1 MENKKTKIISIVA
14 LVALA
19 LTVVTATYAY
29 FQAQTGEGSQ
39 TDIKINANTVDTF
52 TFETGSAISL
62 SLDQTS
68 FASGAGN
75 ITGNTYASAKL
86 TANKKTNSA
95 TNNYNLYLN
104 ISDNNFSYTQSTSYP
119 EILLTIKD
127 ASNNEITSISGLEYK
142 TVTDGKGASISG
154 FDITTKTGLI
164 TLLSNRK
171 ITTTSTKTD
180 TWNITATFVNYN
192 ADQSKNAGKSFSGQV
207 LISKDSFDNYKPNTI
222 NTLSATKSGTNLTVN
237 LNVEQGSNE
246 IDKYYYAIE
255 ESNGIAM
262 LSNNTN
268 KVQRLSNKI
277 AANTLT
283 YVESTSSSYT
293 FTNLS
298 ASKDYKVSAYV
309 VDKKK
314 LKSNTYEYN
323 YYSDSY
329 VYPVINKVETTATLS
344 SITAVV
350 TATKGTNNISK
361 YYYSIDGGNTFVE
374 STSNTYTFSSLI
386 KNTSYKI
393 VVKVIDSN
401 NKYSNVF
408 VTSSKTSDSITL
420 ASYVKSLY
428 TGTQGN
434 NGIYYHDASLAN
446 GAGDNSYRYAG
457 GDYVLTEAGKA
468 TGATMMIGYNNT
480 VTTALIDFYC
490 NGTKQYVGDTCS
502 ASQTH
507 YYLIKGDTTQYQT
520 YKETLN
526 KAVEKGYLTKDNV
539 KNFVCF
545 GSNTSPCSTEN
556 LYRIIGVFGNNVKLI
571 KWDYA
576 KSSLL
581 GTDGDFSQEYS
592 YSYFSGEQGESPTRN
607 SLYNWNYSTKK
618 NTWSESNLNK
628 VNLNTNFINNI
639 GTTWANKIATT
650 TWKVGGNTS
659 ANIGKSVPATAYQ
672 NEIVNPVTTNTTDN
686 KTEYT
691 AKIGLMYVSDYYYAT
706 SPSAW
711 TLVGYNSSDATK
723 DYRFSKGENWLYGGG
738 WDWTISRDAGDSR
751 DAFVVNLAGYALDH
765 DVRDNCRGVRPSFNL
780 LSSTTYVSG
789 SGIASDPIVIN

>member
-1 MENKKTKIISIVA
+1 MENKKTKITSIVA

-52 TFETGSAISL
+52 TFETGSAVNL

-75 ITGNTYASAKL
+75 ITGSTYASAKL
-86 TANKKTNSA
+86 TANNKTNSA

-104 ISDNNFSYTQSTSYP
+104 ISDNNFGYTRNSSYP

-127 ASNNEITSISGLEYK
+127 ASNNEITSIGGLDYK

-164 TLLSNRK
+164 TLLSNRE

-180 TWNITATFVNYN
+180 TWNITVTFVNYN
-192 ADQSKNAGKSFSGQV
+192 VDQSKNAGKSFSGQV
-207 LISKDSFDNYKPNTI
+207 LISKDSFDDYTPNTI

-262 LSNNTN
+262 LNNDVN

-298 ASKDYKVSAYV
+298 SSKNYKVSAYV
-309 VDKKK
+309 IDKKK
-314 LKSNTYEYN
+314 IKSNTYEYN

-329 VYPVINKVETTATLS
+329 VYPIINKVETTATS
-344 SITAVV
+344 NSITAVV

-361 YYYSIDGGNTFVE
+361 YYYSIDGGNTFIE
-374 STSNTYTFSSLI
+374 STSNSYTFNNLT

-393 VVKVIDSN
+393 VIKVMDTN

-408 VTSSKTSDSITL
+408 VTSSKTSNSVTL

-428 TGTQGN
+428 TGTQGAN
-434 NGIYYHDASLAN
+434 NVYYHNSSLAN

-457 GDYVLTEAGKA
+457 ADP
-468 TGATMMIGYNNT
+468 NN
-480 VTTALIDFYC
+480 Y
-490 NGTKQYVGDTCS
+490 
-502 ASQTH
+502 
-507 YYLIKGDTTQYQT
+507 
-520 YKETLN
+520 
-526 KAVEKGYLTKDNV
+526 
-539 KNFVCF
+539 VCF
-545 GSNTSPCSTEN
+545 GSNATTCPENN
-556 LYRIIGVFGNNVKLI
+556 LYRIIGVFGDNVKLI
-571 KWDYA
+571 KA
-576 KSSLL
+576 TAAASSLL
-581 GTDGDFSQEYS
+581 GTDGGYS
-592 YSYFSGEQGESPTRN
+592 SDTTYHWSNLATCPSDTTAYFDSSNVIRLANKNIIAAPEVSSCNEWKYSVLNKT
-607 SLYNWNYSTKK
+607 
-618 NTWSESNLNK
+618 NLNK
-628 VNLNTNFINNI
+628 NYINNI
-639 GTTWANKIATT
+639 AFIWYNMIEDT
-650 TWKVGGNTS
+650 TWKVSGHTTYIVTPKEMYTTEITNATKTYGPSDGTS
-659 ANIGKSVPATAYQ
+659 
-672 NEIVNPVTTNTTDN
+672 
-686 KTEYT
+686 
-691 AKIGLMYVSDYYYAT
+691 KIGLMYVSDYGFAA

-711 TLVGYNSSDATK
+711 TTTLKSYNGSSIT
-723 DYRFSKGENWLYGGG
+723 SVNWLYSGF
-738 WDWTISRDAGDSR
+738 DEWTISLDSYH
-751 DAFVVNLAGYALDH
+751 DGYVFYSDSLGKIEIFVANGVGFM
-765 DVRDNCRGVRPSFNL
+765 VRPVFYL
-780 LSSTTYVSG
+780 KSSTSYAGG
-789 SGIASDPIVIN
+789 SGTKDSPIRIGS

>member
-19 LTVVTATYAY
+19 LTVITATYAY

-39 TDIKINANTVDTF
+39 TDIKINANTIDAF
-52 TFETGSAISL
+52 TFETGLAINL

-68 FASGAGN
+68 FASGKGN
-75 ITGNTYASAKL
+75 ISGSTYASAKL
-86 TANKKTNSA
+86 TANNKTNNA

-104 ISDNNFSYTQSTSYP
+104 ISDNNFGYTRNSSYP

-142 TVTDGKGASISG
+142 TVTDGKGTTIKG

-164 TLLSNRK
+164 TLLSNRE

-180 TWNITATFVNYN
+180 TWNIAATFVNYN

-262 LSNNTN
+262 LNNN
-268 KVQRLSNKI
+268 ENIVLRLSNKL

-323 YYSDSY
+323 FYSDSY
-329 VYPVINKVETTATLS
+329 VYPVINKVETSTTS
-344 SITAVV
+344 NSITVKV

-374 STSNTYTFSSLI
+374 STSNSYIFNGLN

-393 VVKVIDSN
+393 VIKVMDSN

-408 VTSSKTSDSITL
+408 VTSSKTIDSVTL

-428 TGTQGN
+428 TGTQGAN
-434 NGIYYHDASLAN
+434 NIYYHNSSLAN

-457 GDYVLTEAGKA
+457 ANP
-468 TGATMMIGYNNT
+468 NN
-480 VTTALIDFYC
+480 Y
-490 NGTKQYVGDTCS
+490 
-502 ASQTH
+502 
-507 YYLIKGDTTQYQT
+507 
-520 YKETLN
+520 
-526 KAVEKGYLTKDNV
+526 
-539 KNFVCF
+539 VCF
-545 GSNTSPCSTEN
+545 GSNASTCPENN
-556 LYRIIGVFGNNVKLI
+556 LYRIIGVFGDQVKLI
-571 KWDYA
+571 KYDYA
-576 KSSLL
+576 NSNLL
-581 GTDGDFSQEYS
+581 GTNGDYS
-592 YSYFSGEQGESPTRN
+592 ADTYSKSSESSYKGELTIIDRYYWNN
-607 SLYNWNYSTKK
+607 STEN

-639 GTTWANKIATT
+639 RSEWAAKIAET
-650 TWKVGGNTS
+650 TWKVGGNTHS
-659 ANIGKSVPATAYQ
+659 NIYQKPAKTVYQ
-672 NEIVNPVTTNTTDN
+672 NEIVSPVTTNTTDGA
-686 KTEYT
+686 TECS
-691 AKIGLMYVSDYYYAT
+691 AKIGLMYVSDYMYAASPTYWTYPGFSSSGAT
-706 SPSAW
+706 S
-711 TLVGYNSSDATK
+711 
-723 DYRFSKGENWLYGGG
+723 DYRAATTSNWMYMGLSE
-738 WDWTISRDAGDSR
+738 WTISRDAYDSNIAFDVGDGGL
-751 DAFVVNLAGYALDH
+751 VYNGY
-765 DVRDNCRGVRPSFNL
+765 VSSSYFGVRPSFNL
-780 LSSTTYVSG
+780 SSSITYVSG
-789 SGIASDPIVIN
+789 SGSANDPIVIN

>member
-1 MENKKTKIISIVA
+1 MENQKTKIISIVA

-52 TFETGSAISL
+52 TFETGNAISIG
-62 SLDQTS
+62 LDQTS
-68 FASGAGN
+68 FASGKGN

-86 TANKKTNSA
+86 TANNKTNSA

-104 ISDNNFSYTQSTSYP
+104 ISDNNFGYTRNSSYP

-127 ASNNEITSISGLEYK
+127 TSNNEITSISGLEYK

-164 TLLSNRK
+164 TLLSNRE

-207 LISKDSFDNYKPNTI
+207 LISKDSFDDYTPNTI

-255 ESNGIAM
+255 ESNGVAM
-262 LSNNTN
+262 LSDITH
-268 KVQRLSNKI
+268 KVQRLSNKL

-329 VYPVINKVETTATLS
+329 VYPVINKVETSTTS
-344 SITAVV
+344 NSITATV
-350 TATKGTNNISK
+350 TATKGTNTISK
-361 YYYSIDGGNTFVE
+361 YYYSINEGNTFAE
-374 STSNTYTFSSLI
+374 SISNSYTFTNLV

-393 VVKVIDSN
+393 IIKVMDTN

-408 VTSSKTSDSITL
+408 VTSSKTNDSVIL
-420 ASYVKSLY
+420 ASYIKSLY
-428 TGTQGN
+428 TGTQGAN
-434 NGIYYHDASLAN
+434 SIYYHNSSLAN

-457 GDYVLTEAGKA
+457 ANP
-468 TGATMMIGYNNT
+468 NN
-480 VTTALIDFYC
+480 Y
-490 NGTKQYVGDTCS
+490 
-502 ASQTH
+502 
-507 YYLIKGDTTQYQT
+507 
-520 YKETLN
+520 
-526 KAVEKGYLTKDNV
+526 
-539 KNFVCF
+539 VCF
-545 GSNTSPCSTEN
+545 GSNASTCPENN
-556 LYRIIGVFGNNVKLI
+556 LYRIIGVFGDNVKLI
-571 KWDYA
+571 KA
-576 KSSLL
+576 TEASSELL
-581 GTDGDFSQEYS
+581 GTDGGYS
-592 YSYFSGEQGESPTRN
+592 SNNQYSWSKLSSCPNEATYRFKEALYKLANKNVIAVGVPEPTTKGCN
-607 SLYNWNYSTKK
+607 DWKYSELNTK
-618 NTWSESNLNK
+618 NLN
-628 VNLNTNFINNI
+628 VNFLNNI
-639 GTTWANKIATT
+639 GTTWSNMIESA
-650 TWKVGGNTS
+650 TWKVSGHTTS
-659 ANIGKSVPATAYQ
+659 A
-672 NEIVNPVTTNTTDN
+672 VTP
-686 KTEYT
+686 KAMYT
-691 AKIGLMYVSDYYYAT
+691 AEITNATKTYGPSNGTSKIGLMYVSDYGFAA

-711 TLVGYNSSDATK
+711 TKNLGSYDSPAITSVNWMYMELLEWTITPYSSNSS
-723 DYRFSKGENWLYGGG
+723 YVFSASYDGTL
-738 WDWTISRDAGDSR
+738 
-751 DAFVVNLAGYALDH
+751 F
-765 DVRDNCRGVRPSFNL
+765 
-780 LSSTTYVSG
+780 SG
-789 SGIASDPIVIN
+789 SANGKHGSRPVLYLKASVAYAGGSGTKNSPITLVV

>member
-1 MENKKTKIISIVA
+1 MENQKTKIISIVA
-14 LVALA
+14 IVALA

-39 TDIKINANTVDTF
+39 TDIKINAKTIDTF
-52 TFETGSAISL
+52 TFETGSAINL

-68 FASGAGN
+68 FASGKGN
-75 ITGNTYASAKL
+75 ITGGTYASAKL
-86 TANKKTNSA
+86 TANNKTNSA

-104 ISDNNFSYTQSTSYP
+104 ISDNNFSYTRNSSYP

-142 TVTDGKGASISG
+142 TVTDGKGVSISG

-164 TLLSNRK
+164 TLLNNRE

-207 LISKDSFDNYKPNTI
+207 LISKDSFDDYKPNTI

-262 LSNNTN
+262 LNNNEN
-268 KVQRLSNKI
+268 KVQRLSNKL

-323 YYSDSY
+323 YYSDNY
-329 VYPVINKVETTATLS
+329 VYPVINKVETTATS
-344 SITAVV
+344 NSITAVV

-361 YYYSIDGGNTFVE
+361 YYYSIDGGNTFTE
-374 STSNTYTFSSLI
+374 STSNSYTFSNLI

-393 VVKVIDSN
+393 VIKVMDSN

-408 VTSSKTSDSITL
+408 VTSSKTSNSVTL
-420 ASYVKSLY
+420 ANYVKSLY
-428 TGTQGN
+428 TGTQGAN
-434 NGIYYHDASLAN
+434 DIYYHNSSLAN

-457 GDYVLTEAGKA
+457 GNP
-468 TGATMMIGYNNT
+468 NN
-480 VTTALIDFYC
+480 Y
-490 NGTKQYVGDTCS
+490 
-502 ASQTH
+502 
-507 YYLIKGDTTQYQT
+507 
-520 YKETLN
+520 
-526 KAVEKGYLTKDNV
+526 
-539 KNFVCF
+539 VCF
-545 GSNTSPCSTEN
+545 GTSASTCPENN
-556 LYRIIGVFGNNVKLI
+556 LYRIIGVFGDNVKLI
-571 KWDYA
+571 KA
-576 KSSLL
+576 TAATSSLL
-581 GTDGDFSQEYS
+581 GTNGGYSSDTTYKWSVIESCPSNTTTYTKSSNTIAAGDIR
-592 YSYFSGEQGESPTRN
+592 PTGGCNIWKN
-607 SLYNWNYSTKK
+607 SEL
-618 NTWSESNLNK
+618 NTI
-628 VNLNTNFINNI
+628 NLNTNYL
-639 GTTWANKIATT
+639 NKIGSAWSNMIENT
-650 TWKVGGNTS
+650 TWKVSGHTTYSSVTPS
-659 ANIGKSVPATAYQ
+659 AVHTAEITNAT
-672 NEIVNPVTTNTTDN
+672 
-686 KTEYT
+686 KTYGPSDGVS
-691 AKIGLMYVSDYYYAT
+691 KIGLMYVSDYGFAAKH
-706 SPSAW
+706 SA
-711 TLVGYNSSDATK
+711 
-723 DYRFSKGENWLYGGG
+723 
-738 WDWTISRDAGDSR
+738 
-751 DAFVVNLAGYALDH
+751 
-765 DVRDNCRGVRPSFNL
+765 
-780 LSSTTYVSG
+780 
-789 SGIASDPIVIN
+789 

>member
-1 MENKKTKIISIVA
+1 MENQKTKIISIVA

-19 LTVVTATYAY
+19 FTVVTATYAY

-52 TFETGSAISL
+52 TFETGSAINL

-75 ITGNTYASAKL
+75 QTGSTYASAKL
-86 TANKKTNSA
+86 TANNKTNSG

-164 TLLSNRK
+164 TLLSNK
-171 ITTTSTKTD
+171 EITTTSTKTD

-192 ADQSKNAGKSFSGQV
+192 VDQSKNAGKSFSGQV
-207 LISKDSFDNYKPNTI
+207 LISKDTFDNYKPNTI

-262 LSNNTN
+262 LNNN
-268 KVQRLSNKI
+268 ENIVQRLSNKI

-283 YVESTSSSYT
+283 YAESTSSSHT
-293 FTNLS
+293 FTNLNS
-298 ASKDYKVSAYV
+298 SKNYKVSAYV

-329 VYPVINKVETTATLS
+329 VYPVISKVETTATS
-344 SITAVV
+344 KSITVTV

-374 STSNTYTFSSLI
+374 STSNSYTFNNLV

-393 VVKVIDSN
+393 IIKVMDSN
-401 NKYSNVF
+401 NKYSNIF
-408 VTSSKTSDSITL
+408 VTSSKTNDLVTL
-420 ASYVKSLY
+420 ASYVKSHY
-428 TGTQGN
+428 TGTQGAN
-434 NGIYYHDASLAN
+434 DIYYHNSSLAN

-457 GDYVLTEAGKA
+457 ANP
-468 TGATMMIGYNNT
+468 NN
-480 VTTALIDFYC
+480 Y
-490 NGTKQYVGDTCS
+490 
-502 ASQTH
+502 
-507 YYLIKGDTTQYQT
+507 
-520 YKETLN
+520 
-526 KAVEKGYLTKDNV
+526 
-539 KNFVCF
+539 VCF
-545 GSNTSPCSTEN
+545 GSNASTCPTDN
-556 LYRIIGVFGNNVKLI
+556 LYRIIGVFGDQVKLI
-571 KWDYA
+571 KYDYA
-576 KSSLL
+576 NSNLL
-581 GTDGDFSQEYS
+581 GTGGDYRGTGTPDAS
-592 YSYFSGEQGESPTRN
+592 YYKG
-607 SLYNWNYSTKK
+607 SLTKINTYYWNKTTQT

-628 VNLNTNFINNI
+628 VNLNTNFITNI
-639 GTTWANKIATT
+639 GEEWANKIAET

-659 ANIGKSVPATAYQ
+659 ENITSKTPSVVYQ
-672 NEIVNPVTTNTTDN
+672 NEVVNPVSGEYSTTGEI
-686 KTEYT
+686 EYSD
-691 AKIGLMYVSDYYYAT
+691 KIGLIYVSDYGFAAEPSSWTLTMEKYNSTTAT
-706 SPSAW
+706 S
-711 TLVGYNSSDATK
+711 T
-723 DYRFSKGENWLYGGG
+723 NWMYMGLYE
-738 WDWTISRDAGDSR
+738 WTISRSGDSSD
-751 DAFVVNLAGYALDH
+751 DALRVYNDGKVLNDYVLSI
-765 DVRDNCRGVRPSFNL
+765 CMVRPTFNL
-780 LSSTTYVSG
+780 LSSITYVSG
-789 SGIASDPIVIN
+789 NGTQNSPIRVN

>member
-19 LTVVTATYAY
+19 LTVITATYAY

-52 TFETGSAISL
+52 TFETGSAINL

-68 FASGAGN
+68 FASGKGN
-75 ITGNTYASAKL
+75 ITGGTYASAKL
-86 TANKKTNSA
+86 TANNKTNNA

-104 ISDNNFSYTQSTSYP
+104 ISDNNFGYTRNSSYP

-164 TLLSNRK
+164 TLFNNRE

-207 LISKDSFDNYKPNTI
+207 LISKDSFDDYTPNTI

-262 LSNNTN
+262 LSNNTH
-268 KVQRLSNKI
+268 KVQRLSNKL

-329 VYPVINKVETTATLS
+329 VYPVINKVETSTTS
-344 SITAVV
+344 NSITVKV

-361 YYYSIDGGNTFVE
+361 YYYSVDGGNTFVE
-374 STSNTYTFSSLI
+374 STSNSYTFIGLQFG
-386 KNTSYKI
+386 NYKI
-393 VVKVIDSN
+393 IVKIMDN
-401 NKYSNVF
+401 NGKYSNIF
-408 VTSSKTSDSITL
+408 VKTITVDDIITFKLENIEHNAKNGMSFQDWLDSKYNTFGYIFNKVMKGNYEYDVNNLIIESGVSYKFSDDRYFRLIVAEDSGGNSFLINK
-420 ASYVKSLY
+420 VWY
-428 TGTQGN
+428 T
-434 NGIYYHDASLAN
+434 
-446 GAGDNSYRYAG
+446 
-457 GDYVLTEAGKA
+457 EE
-468 TGATMMIGYNNT
+468 
-480 VTTALIDFYC
+480 
-490 NGTKQYVGDTCS
+490 
-502 ASQTH
+502 
-507 YYLIKGDTTQYQT
+507 YLIYNPNING
-520 YKETLN
+520 
-526 KAVEKGYLTKDNV
+526 
-539 KNFVCF
+539 
-545 GSNTSPCSTEN
+545 
-556 LYRIIGVFGNNVKLI
+556 
-571 KWDYA
+571 
-576 KSSLL
+576 SLL
-581 GTDGDFSQEYS
+581 YDSAEMS
-592 YSYFSGEQGESPTRN
+592 
-607 SLYNWNYSTKK
+607 K
-618 NTWSESNLNK
+618 
-628 VNLNTNFINNI
+628 I
-639 GTTWANKIATT
+639 ANKILNNSKFYSSSLPFTL
-650 TWKVGGNTS
+650 
-659 ANIGKSVPATAYQ
+659 KSNV
-672 NEIVNPVTTNTTDN
+672 
-686 KTEYT
+686 
-691 AKIGLMYVSDYYYAT
+691 AT
-706 SPSAW
+706 SSITFPLSITFTNASGSS
-711 TLVGYNSSDATK
+711 TLVLLHYTNETWQAENVVLSTDMSSFTITLTSLNEHDA
-723 DYRFSKGENWLYGGG
+723 YVILYE
-738 WDWTISRDAGDSR
+738 
-751 DAFVVNLAGYALDH
+751 
-765 DVRDNCRGVRPSFNL
+765 
-780 LSSTTYVSG
+780 
-789 SGIASDPIVIN
+789 